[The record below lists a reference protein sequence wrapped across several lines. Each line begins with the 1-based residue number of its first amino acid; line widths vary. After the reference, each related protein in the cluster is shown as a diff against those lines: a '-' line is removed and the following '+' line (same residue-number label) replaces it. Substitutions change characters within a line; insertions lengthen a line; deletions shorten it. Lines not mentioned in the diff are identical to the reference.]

1 MVGWHVA
8 AKFTGRKKKKT
19 LRRRRLSHSTS
30 TLLDLLFLL
39 DTTLPNRI
47 KTPKHQQP
55 QPQQELFQLEHAMTI
70 GRCLEEFAKRKI
82 LSAPLVIEPGLEDD
96 ALDEAGGGV
105 SLAEEGGAAV
115 PEAEPVL
122 LGWIDTSDI
131 LNAFLRHLDD
141 HLAEEALAATTAT
154 AEGGGGEGGAGGESK
169 KEIKRKKELPT
180 RMLEL
185 MTLLEKL
192 GPSFASRTLITV
204 SGGKDRALV
213 FSATANSSLLE
224 AMRDLFLPS
233 KGGGGDDDEGG
244 SERASSSPRV
254 VHRVAVFDGHG
265 AITHVISQLD
275 VLRFLL
281 KHRERWA
288 GSSTLGEKT
297 IAELGLL
304 SGKAPVLTVDPHTP
318 TLLALREMKA
328 AGVSGAAVVSPATG
342 TAIAN
347 LSISDLRAVDPRHLS
362 ILALPVAELLALLH
376 KTTYVG

>member
-1 MVGWHVA
+1 
-8 AKFTGRKKKKT
+8 
-19 LRRRRLSHSTS
+19 
-30 TLLDLLFLL
+30 
-39 DTTLPNRI
+39 
-47 KTPKHQQP
+47 
-55 QPQQELFQLEHAMTI
+55 MTI

-82 LSAPLVIEPGLEDD
+82 LSAPLVIEAGLEDD

-115 PEAEPVL
+115 PEAAPTL
-122 LGWIDTSDI
+122 LGWIDTGDI
-131 LNAFLRHLDD
+131 LSAFLTHLEDF
-141 HLAEEALAATTAT
+141 LADEDAATAAAT
-154 AEGGGGEGGAGGESK
+154 EGAGGGEGGGEK
-169 KEIKRKKELPT
+169 KETRKKKRELPT

-192 GPSFASRTLITV
+192 GPGFAARTLITV

-213 FSATANSSLLE
+213 FAATANSSLLE
-224 AMRDLFLPS
+224 AMRTLFLPPPS
-233 KGGGGDDDEGG
+233 KNDDGNNGGGDDDDNEEEKKPF
-244 SERASSSPRV
+244 SSSSSSPRV

-281 KHRERWA
+281 KHRERWCGA
-288 GSSTLGEKT
+288 SEELGEKS
-297 IAELGLL
+297 IEELGLL

-347 LSISDLRAVDPRHLS
+347 LSVSDLRAVDPRHLS
-362 ILALPVAELLALLH
+362 VLALPVAELLALLH

>member
-1 MVGWHVA
+1 
-8 AKFTGRKKKKT
+8 
-19 LRRRRLSHSTS
+19 
-30 TLLDLLFLL
+30 
-39 DTTLPNRI
+39 
-47 KTPKHQQP
+47 
-55 QPQQELFQLEHAMTI
+55 MTI

-82 LSAPLVIEPGLEDD
+82 LSAPLVIEAGLEDD

-115 PEAEPVL
+115 PEAAPTL
-122 LGWIDTSDI
+122 LGWIDTGDI
-131 LNAFLRHLDD
+131 LSAFLTHLEDF
-141 HLAEEALAATTAT
+141 LADEDAATAAAT
-154 AEGGGGEGGAGGESK
+154 EGAGGGEGGGEK
-169 KEIKRKKELPT
+169 KETRKKKRELPT

-192 GPSFASRTLITV
+192 GPGFAARTLITV

-213 FSATANSSLLE
+213 FAATANSSLLE
-224 AMRDLFLPS
+224 AMRTLFLPPPS
-233 KGGGGDDDEGG
+233 KNDDGNNGGGDDDDNEEEKKP
-244 SERASSSPRV
+244 SSSSSSSPRV

-281 KHRERWA
+281 KHRERWCGA
-288 GSSTLGEKT
+288 SEGLGEKS
-297 IAELGLL
+297 IEELGLL

-347 LSISDLRAVDPRHLS
+347 LSVSDLRAVDPRHLS
-362 ILALPVAELLALLH
+362 VLALPVAELLALLH

>member
-1 MVGWHVA
+1 
-8 AKFTGRKKKKT
+8 
-19 LRRRRLSHSTS
+19 
-30 TLLDLLFLL
+30 
-39 DTTLPNRI
+39 
-47 KTPKHQQP
+47 
-55 QPQQELFQLEHAMTI
+55 MTI

-82 LSAPLVIEPGLEDD
+82 LSAPLVIEPQLDD
-96 ALDEAGGGV
+96 ILDEAGGGV

-115 PEAEPVL
+115 PEAAPTL
-122 LGWIDTSDI
+122 LGWIDTGDI
-131 LNAFLRHLDD
+131 LSSFLSHLED
-141 HLAEEALAATTAT
+141 HLAEEASSATAT
-154 AEGGGGEGGAGGESK
+154 ATATMAAAEGGSSGGGGGTAAAGGDGATAK
-169 KEIKRKKELPT
+169 KKKRELPT

-192 GPSFASRTLITV
+192 GPGFASRTLITV

-213 FSATANSSLLE
+213 FSATAGSSLLE

-233 KGGGGDDDEGG
+233 KADDDGGGGEGDGDGEGGEGEGG
-244 SERASSSPRV
+244 SGKPSSSPRV

-275 VLRFLL
+275 VLRFLA
-281 KHRERWA
+281 KHKERWSKSA
-288 GSSTLGEKT
+288 LGDKS
-297 IAELGLL
+297 IADLGLL

-347 LSISDLRAVDPRHLS
+347 LSVSDLRAVDPRHLS
-362 ILALPVAELLALLH
+362 VLALPVAELLALLH

>member
-1 MVGWHVA
+1 
-8 AKFTGRKKKKT
+8 
-19 LRRRRLSHSTS
+19 
-30 TLLDLLFLL
+30 
-39 DTTLPNRI
+39 
-47 KTPKHQQP
+47 
-55 QPQQELFQLEHAMTI
+55 MTI

-82 LSAPLVIEPGLEDD
+82 LSAPLVIEPTLEDD

-115 PEAEPVL
+115 PEAAPTL
-122 LGWIDTSDI
+122 LGWIDTGDI
-131 LNAFLRHLDD
+131 LRSFLQHLED
-141 HLAEEALAATTAT
+141 HLAEEARAAATEG
-154 AEGGGGEGGAGGESK
+154 EGGGGVAAGGGSGGGAEK
-169 KEIKRKKELPT
+169 KEKVEKKKKELPT

-192 GPSFASRTLITV
+192 GPSFAARKLITV

-213 FSATANSSLLE
+213 FSATASSSLLE

-233 KGGGGDDDEGG
+233 GRNENP
-244 SERASSSPRV
+244 SSSSSSRSPSSPSV

-281 KHRERWA
+281 RNRERW
-288 GSSTLGEKT
+288 SSVSGRS

-318 TLLALREMKA
+318 ALLALREMRD
-328 AGVSGAAVVSPATG
+328 AGVSGAAVVSAGGGPAGGEG

-347 LSISDLRAVDPRHLS
+347 LSVSDLRAVDPRHLS
-362 ILALPVAELLALLH
+362 VLALPVAELLALLH

>member
-1 MVGWHVA
+1 
-8 AKFTGRKKKKT
+8 
-19 LRRRRLSHSTS
+19 
-30 TLLDLLFLL
+30 
-39 DTTLPNRI
+39 
-47 KTPKHQQP
+47 
-55 QPQQELFQLEHAMTI
+55 MTI

-82 LSAPLVIEPGLEDD
+82 LSAPLVIDPGLEDD

-115 PEAEPVL
+115 PEAAPTL
-122 LGWIDTSDI
+122 LGWIDTGDI
-131 LNAFLRHLDD
+131 LSSFLD
-141 HLAEEALAATTAT
+141 HLENHLASEEAPSPSPSSSSAAAAAAAAAATA
-154 AEGGGGEGGAGGESK
+154 AEGEGGGGAGENNRTR
-169 KEIKRKKELPT
+169 EEARKKKKRELPT

-192 GPSFASRTLITV
+192 GPGFASRTLITV
-204 SGGKDRALV
+204 SGGRDRALV
-213 FSATANSSLLE
+213 FSATAGSSLLE

-233 KGGGGDDDEGG
+233 GDGDKGGCEEDDEGG
-244 SERASSSPRV
+244 GGGGKPSSSSSSSRV

-275 VLRFLL
+275 VLRFLARH
-281 KHRERWA
+281 KERWWGGGGGPGGGA
-288 GSSTLGEKT
+288 LGDRS

-304 SGKAPVLTVDPHTP
+304 AGKRPVLTVDPHTP

-328 AGVSGAAVVSPATG
+328 AGVSGAAVVSPTTG

-347 LSISDLRAVDPRHLS
+347 LSVSDLRAVDPRHLS
-362 ILALPVAELLALLH
+362 VLALPVAELLALLH

>member
-1 MVGWHVA
+1 
-8 AKFTGRKKKKT
+8 
-19 LRRRRLSHSTS
+19 
-30 TLLDLLFLL
+30 
-39 DTTLPNRI
+39 
-47 KTPKHQQP
+47 
-55 QPQQELFQLEHAMTI
+55 MTI
-70 GRCLEEFAKRKI
+70 GRCLEEFAKRRI

-115 PEAEPVL
+115 PEAAPTL
-122 LGWIDTSDI
+122 LGWIDTGDI
-131 LNAFLRHLDD
+131 LSSFLSHLED
-141 HLAEEALAATTAT
+141 HLAEEAASAAA
-154 AEGGGGEGGAGGESK
+154 AEGEREGGAAERKKEVQK
-169 KEIKRKKELPT
+169 KEIPT

-192 GPSFASRTLITV
+192 GPGFAARTLITV

-233 KGGGGDDDEGG
+233 GDKNEGEEEERDGEEEGG
-244 SERASSSPRV
+244 NPSSSSSSSRV

-281 KHRERWA
+281 KHKERWG
-288 GSSTLGEKT
+288 GSSALGEKS
-297 IAELGLL
+297 IEELGLL

-347 LSISDLRAVDPRHLS
+347 LSVSDLRAVDPRHLS
-362 ILALPVAELLALLH
+362 VLALPVAELLALLH

>member
-1 MVGWHVA
+1 
-8 AKFTGRKKKKT
+8 
-19 LRRRRLSHSTS
+19 
-30 TLLDLLFLL
+30 
-39 DTTLPNRI
+39 
-47 KTPKHQQP
+47 
-55 QPQQELFQLEHAMTI
+55 MTI

-82 LSAPLVIEPGLEDD
+82 LSAPLVIEPQLEDD

-115 PEAEPVL
+115 PEAAPTL
-122 LGWIDTSDI
+122 LGWIDTGDI
-131 LNAFLRHLDD
+131 LSAFLAHLEDF
-141 HLAEEALAATTAT
+141 LADEDAAA
-154 AEGGGGEGGAGGESK
+154 AASEGGGGGEGGGGEK
-169 KEIKRKKELPT
+169 KEKEKKKKRELPT

-192 GPSFASRTLITV
+192 GPGFAARTLITV

-213 FSATANSSLLE
+213 FAATANSSLLE
-224 AMRDLFLPS
+224 AMRTLFLPPPS
-233 KGGGGDDDEGG
+233 KNDDDNGNNDGDDDDEGEEEG
-244 SERASSSPRV
+244 KKPFASSSSSSSTPRV

-281 KHRERWA
+281 KHKERWC
-288 GSSTLGEKT
+288 SSSLGEKT
-297 IAELGLL
+297 IDELGLL

-328 AGVSGAAVVSPATG
+328 AGVSGAAVVSPASG
-342 TAIAN
+342 RAIAN
-347 LSISDLRAVDPRHLS
+347 LSVSDLRAVDPRHLS
-362 ILALPVAELLALLH
+362 VLALPVAELLALLH